1 MEERAIEEKEKG
13 EARDK
18 VRATLARA
26 SKAAVQMADP
36 NIDLSDTP
44 PHLLGH

>member
-1 MEERAIEEKEKG
+1 MEERATEEKEVA

-18 VRATLARA
+18 VRAYLARA

-36 NIDLSDTP
+36 DVDLSNTP